1 MTKENNTEIDI
12 YNVLDIF
19 FKERLKIIFIFL
31 SAFILATIFNYNSL
45 ESRTIK
51 YFIDEQPITEL
62 YKYGLFNEL
71 ARDYEIAPIT
81 KENLLND
88 AINEISSFNSIIKSI
103 KSQNIFK
110 IENFEN
116 TLEYKNNIE
125 KYSSKFNLLE
135 EQKQNGKKTIYLQYQ
150 DTVQKI
156 DSTDMEQIFK
166 NIILTINETVRL
178 NIIERMESKVKSKNE
193 IIKMKIEELE
203 QKIEN
208 IKLKQYYLSEKKL
221 NFLREQSELAKILN
235 IETPVSNE
243 STTSISIING
253 IEVEFP
259 DKYYLNGHKLI
270 NKQIEILKKRD
281 YENNVYLVDDLVD
294 ATKELNKLKN
304 SQMEKKLRE
313 SLINTP
319 IMNKNEFEAIVLN
332 TNLFYQESFSN
343 NHLKNYLIFLAI
355 GIFFTFIYIFFRH
368 FYLNQKVI

>member
-135 EQKQNGKKTIYLQYQ
+135 EQKQNGKKTIYL
-150 DTVQKI
+150 
-156 DSTDMEQIFK
+156 
-166 NIILTINETVRL
+166 
-178 NIIERMESKVKSKNE
+178 
-193 IIKMKIEELE
+193 
-203 QKIEN
+203 
-208 IKLKQYYLSEKKL
+208 
-221 NFLREQSELAKILN
+221 
-235 IETPVSNE
+235 
-243 STTSISIING
+243 
-253 IEVEFP
+253 
-259 DKYYLNGHKLI
+259 
-270 NKQIEILKKRD
+270 EILLQYR
-281 YENNVYLVDDLVD
+281 
-294 ATKELNKLKN
+294 
-304 SQMEKKLRE
+304 
-313 SLINTP
+313 
-319 IMNKNEFEAIVLN
+319 
-332 TNLFYQESFSN
+332 
-343 NHLKNYLIFLAI
+343 
-355 GIFFTFIYIFFRH
+355 
-368 FYLNQKVI
+368 